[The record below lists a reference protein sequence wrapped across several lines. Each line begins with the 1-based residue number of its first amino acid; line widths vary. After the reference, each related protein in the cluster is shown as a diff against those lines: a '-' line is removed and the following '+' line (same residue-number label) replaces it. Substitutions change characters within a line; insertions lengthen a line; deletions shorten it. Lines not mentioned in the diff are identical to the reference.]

1 MKKYYVIAFIL
12 MSFSSQSQSRV
23 EPINVNFF
31 QIIKNSYNYQ
41 YYNNKYKT
49 YTPYSIDWNNSGRQT
64 RYDWV
69 VDILR
74 VENNKFINLT
84 LINQQNVSNLSNF
97 HKATAEAVK
106 AYNKVDFSIWDNYIK
121 ALNYITQFLNVPTV
135 RDEIIVLQKI
145 DMQLSLLKQ
154 KDPDN
159 YYTSEKFY
167 KLVSLM
173 NEIYNCSRTE
183 ISAVAY
189 KYGFF

>member
-1 MKKYYVIAFIL
+1 MKKYFVIAFIL
-12 MSFSSQSQSRV
+12 MTLNSQSQSKV

-31 QIIKNSYNYQ
+31 QTVRNSYNYQ

-49 YTPYSIDWNNSGRQT
+49 YNPYSIDWNNSGKQT

-84 LINQQNVSNLSNF
+84 LINQQNVANLNSF
-97 HKATAEAVK
+97 HNDIAAGVK
-106 AYNKVDFSIWDNYIK
+106 AFNKVDFSIWDNYIE
-121 ALNYITQFLNVPTV
+121 ALNYITQFLNIPTV
-135 RDEIIVLQKI
+135 RDEIMVLQKI
-145 DMQLSLLKQ
+145 DVQLFLLKE
-154 KDPDN
+154 KDPNN

-173 NEIYNCSRTE
+173 NEIYSCPRTE